1 MTTARLALILAV
13 TGSCAGTPSESGP
26 PDPPASPATVPLVFE
41 NVQVISMS
49 SDQVQPGRTV
59 VVRDG
64 KIEAI
69 GDAGLTRPAG
79 AVIIEG
85 RGRFLVPAL
94 IDMHVH
100 VNSADLEKY
109 PRHGITTVRN
119 MWGWPGLVFLNAR
132 VESGELWGP
141 RILSASQG
149 LDDEPVQW
157 PATIVVSSAG
167 AAADAVRAQKAAG
180 WKWLKVYTRL
190 SRDAWSAIMDA
201 AAAEGITPIGHVP
214 WAVTVEE
221 AIGRGMK
228 TIEHLTGYD
237 RAVSQTNRAGTGGWI
252 DAVPARFAGLA
263 ALSAQAGVWNCPTLA
278 IYTKLSENEAPNV
291 RSAIR
296 ANRRAFVLAL
306 HQAGAP
312 LLAGS
317 DAGIQVVAPGSSL
330 HDELA
335 ELVGAGLTPYQA
347 LRAATSE
354 AGRFLGIPGLGT
366 VTAGAPA
373 DLLLVEGNPLADLG
387 RLRGFDGLVQRGA
400 WTPAGAVP
408 VRN

>member
-1 MTTARLALILAV
+1 MTTARLALLLTV

-26 PDPPASPATVPLVFE
+26 PDPPPSPATVPIVFD
-41 NVQVISMS
+41 NVQILSMT

-64 KIEAI
+64 LIEAI
-69 GDAGLTRPAG
+69 GDAGITRPAG
-79 AVIIEG
+79 ALVIEG

-100 VNSADLEKY
+100 INSADLELY

-119 MWGWPGLVFLNAR
+119 MWGWPGLVFLTAR
-132 VESGELWGP
+132 VESGELAGP

-157 PATIVVSSAG
+157 PATIVVPSAG
-167 AAADAVRAQKAAG
+167 SAAEAVRAQKAAG

-214 WAVTVEE
+214 WSVPVEE

-237 RAVSQTNRAGTGGWI
+237 RAVSRNNRVGTGGWI
-252 DAVPARFAGLA
+252 DAVPSRFAALA
-263 ALSAQAGVWNCPTLA
+263 TLSAEAGVWNCPTLA
-278 IYTKLSENEAPNV
+278 IYTKLSENDTPGNRA
-291 RSAIR
+291 AIR
-296 ANRRAFVLAL
+296 ANRRAFVREL
-306 HQAGAP
+306 HRAGAQ

-317 DAGIQVVAPGSSL
+317 DAGIDVVAPGSSL

-354 AGRFLGIPGLGT
+354 AGRFLGIAGLGT

-373 DLLLVEGNPLADLG
+373 DLLLVEGNPLADLS
-387 RLRGFDGLVQRGA
+387 RLRRFDGLVQRGA
-400 WTPAGAVP
+400 WRAY
-408 VRN
+408 